1 MSVQLDLPSGN
12 LSAILNEKISK
23 TVTLPDA
30 LQELITTFFS
40 TGPRQADVHIG
51 GKIILNYISSTGC
64 KEMFCEVRKRMLNT
78 FREHSLIMTEGWKAE
93 RMWKTNAELIKIARQ

>member
-12 LSAILNEKISK
+12 LSAILNEKVSK

-40 TGPRQADVHIG
+40 AGPRQADVHIG
-51 GKIILNYISSTGC
+51 GKILLDYILSTGY
-64 KEMFCEVRKRMLNT
+64 KERLVED
-78 FREHSLIMTEGWKAE
+78 
-93 RMWKTNAELIKIARQ
+93 